1 PADVELPP
9 DLRRPTLPGEGEQ
22 RGPARDAPLHHRE
35 GPDGADVQ
43 VPGQRVHLG
52 AGEAAAP
59 AEALGLGKG
68 RGLAV
73 RRLAPLQKGRQLGRI
88 DAGRWWVR
96 NVGASA
102 EARVG
107 GTSPDVLV
115 VLGVAA
121 ADRAVDAVHEPDGGY
136 EETVASRGVHRGR
149 GSLRTY

>member
-1 PADVELPP
+1 
-9 DLRRPTLPGEGEQ
+9 
-22 RGPARDAPLHHRE
+22 
-35 GPDGADVQ
+35 
-43 VPGQRVHLG
+43 
-52 AGEAAAP
+52 
-59 AEALGLGKG
+59 

-121 ADRAVDAVHEPDGGY
+121 ADRAVDAVHEPAGGV
-136 EETVASRGVHRGR
+136 EETFAPRGVHRGR
-149 GSLRTY
+149 GGRRLAAAALVDRAVLLTAQQVGVGQVLGADLGEHLA